1 MVGNA
6 PYIQIMQAAE
16 SSCEVRGCARWT
28 HAGMLRRAHTIG
40 EHNPLCLEPMDALV
54 TRVEY
59 VLVPAGAAHGPK
71 LAIDEP
77 DEVRDRDAGVDEC
90 VGELAEVRRPRRER
104 ARVDQVREGVV
115 DVLDLPHE
123 HSTVGQLRLM
133 HGKGSRQQRTVNQ
146 TASEMAEIERPVSHV
161 IERSGSVLLYLRSSR
176 STASSPVKRCP
187 PSVSNSSG
195 SCKACTT
202 SGSQSSR
209 KPNVTYVVTDAS
221 STFRPRPTASRC
233 SLSKLSR
240 SGPMSCSSR
249 RCSGSAAASSSVSAT
264 SSSLESPSSSASMTW
279 KRRRLSAISA
289 EVYGLVGMA

>member
-1 MVGNA
+1 MCWYLPGRHTGQSLPSMNPMRFGIGMPASTNA
-6 PYIQIMQAAE
+6 SAN
-16 SSCEVRGCARWT
+16 SRKCG
-28 HAGMLRRAHTIG
+28 AH
-40 EHNPLCLEPMDALV
+40 
-54 TRVEY
+54 
-59 VLVPAGAAHGPK
+59 
-71 LAIDEP
+71 DEN
-77 DEVRDRDAGVDEC
+77 
-90 VGELAEVRRPRRER
+90 ER
-104 ARVDQVREGVV
+104 A
-115 DVLDLPHE
+115 
-123 HSTVGQLRLM
+123 SIKC
-133 HGKGSRQQRTVNQ
+133 GKVWWMCSIVNQ